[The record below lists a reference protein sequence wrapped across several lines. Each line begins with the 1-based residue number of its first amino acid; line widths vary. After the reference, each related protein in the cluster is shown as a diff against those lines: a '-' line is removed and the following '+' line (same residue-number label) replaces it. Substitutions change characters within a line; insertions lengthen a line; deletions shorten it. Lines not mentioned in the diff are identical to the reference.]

1 MIPDLPP
8 QSTIQDAIPQLSE
21 SVAVRAQSALLCAR
35 AAGQKVS
42 KFVIFDASRDASDK
56 RLFVLDVAEAPR
68 LLLTDWV
75 AHGSGS
81 DRDRDGRAE
90 RFSNTP
96 NSNATSLGLY
106 RVSERYQGKNPGWSY
121 RLDGLT
127 PGFND
132 NARKRAVVI
141 HASNY
146 VSPDSVGRSW
156 GCPAVRPEIMQRLD
170 KLGMQDTMLWIDAEG
185 QGLDAVAISCPAA
198 QTLAAQMNKVEDPFA
213 HHFAMTMAANAERYS
228 LTCQAWTKFA

>member
-8 QSTIQDAIPQLSE
+8 QPTIHEAVPQLSE
-21 SVAVRAQSALLCAR
+21 SVAIRAQSALLCAR
-35 AAGQKVS
+35 AAGQEVK
-42 KFVIFDASRDASDK
+42 KFVIFDASRKASEK
-56 RLFVLDVAEAPR
+56 RLFVLDVAKSPR
-68 LLLTDWV
+68 LLIEDWV

-81 DRDRDGRAE
+81 DSDRDGRAE

-106 RVSERYQGKNPGWSY
+106 KVSERYQGKNPGWSY

-127 PGFND
+127 AGFND
-132 NARKRAVVI
+132 KARQRAVVI

-146 VSPDSVGRSW
+146 VSPGKVGRSW
-156 GCPAVRPEIMQRLD
+156 GCPAVRPEIMQKLD

-198 QTLAAQMNKVEDPFA
+198 LAFAQQMKQGENPFA
-213 HHFAMTMAANAERYS
+213 RQFAMTAAPAMDAD
-228 LTCQAWTKFA
+228 LICQA

>member
-8 QSTIQDAIPQLSE
+8 QQPTIHEAVPQLSE
-21 SVAVRAQSALLCAR
+21 RVATRAQSAMICAR
-35 AAGQKVS
+35 SSGQKVS
-42 KFVIFDASRDASDK
+42 KLVIFDASRDASEK
-56 RLFVLDVAEAPR
+56 RLFVLDVEKAPQ

-90 RFSNTP
+90 RFSNKA
-96 NSNATSLGLY
+96 NSLATSLGLY
-106 RVSERYQGKNPGWSY
+106 RIAERYKGKHPGWSY

-127 PGFND
+127 PQFNG
-132 NARKRAVVI
+132 NARQRAVVI

-146 VSPDSVGRSW
+146 VTPSKVGRSW

-170 KLGMQDTMLWIDAEG
+170 KLGMQDTLLWIDAEE
-185 QGLDAVAISCPAA
+185 QGLDAVAVSCPAA
-198 QTLAAQMNKVEDPFA
+198 VKFAQQTKRSDALFEP
-213 HHFAMTMAANAERYS
+213 HFAMTPATMDPPS
-228 LTCQAWTKFA
+228 LICQA

>member
-8 QSTIQDAIPQLSE
+8 QPTIHEAIPQLSE
-21 SVAVRAQSALLCAR
+21 RVALRAQSALICAR
-35 AAGQKVS
+35 AAGQKVR
-42 KFVIFDASRDASDK
+42 KFVIFDASRRASEK
-56 RLFVLDVAEAPR
+56 RLFVLDVSRSPR
-68 LLLTDWV
+68 LLLGDWV

-81 DRDRDGRAE
+81 DQNSDGRAE
-90 RFSNTP
+90 RFSNVP

-132 NARKRAVVI
+132 NARQRAVVM
-141 HASNY
+141 HASSY
-146 VSPDSVGRSW
+146 VNPGHVGRSW
-156 GCPAVRPEIMQRLD
+156 GCPAVRPQVMQELD
-170 KLGMQDTMLWIDAEG
+170 KLGMKDTMLWVDAEG

-198 QTLAAQMNKVEDPFA
+198 VQFAAQVEGRLDPFA
-213 HHFAMTMAANAERYS
+213 PSFAMTFASYKEPAS
-228 LTCQAWTKFA
+228 LTCQA

>member
-8 QSTIQDAIPQLSE
+8 HNTIHEAIPQLSE
-21 SVAVRAQSALLCAR
+21 QVAVRAQSALICAR
-35 AAGQKVS
+35 AAGQKIK
-42 KFVIFDASRDASDK
+42 KFMIFDASRQSSEK
-56 RLFVLDVAEAPR
+56 RLFVLEVEQSPR
-68 LLLTDWV
+68 LLLSDWV

-81 DRDRDGRAE
+81 DPDRDGHAE
-90 RFSNTP
+90 RFSNAP

-106 RVSERYQGKNPGWSY
+106 RVSERYHGKNSGWSY

-127 PGFND
+127 PGYND
-132 NARKRAVVI
+132 NARERAVVM

-146 VSPDSVGRSW
+146 VSPGHVGRSW

-170 KLGMQDTMLWIDAEG
+170 QLGLQDTMLWIDAEK

-198 QTLAAQMNKVEDPFA
+198 VEFAAHINQQKDPFAPSYAMTLAANQQP
-213 HHFAMTMAANAERYS
+213 YS
-228 LTCQAWTKFA
+228 LTCQA